1 MAYSNQVKQQI
12 LQAAEGLGKD
22 LGQQALRL
30 DFSVPRIAKSVGAT
44 RQTVYNW
51 FSGGPVAPYYRE
63 KVQTLLDILLKSHTA
78 EQAWREA
85 CARFQLIT

>member
-1 MAYSNQVKQQI
+1 M
-12 LQAAEGLGKD
+12 
-22 LGQQALRL
+22 QALRL

-51 FSGGPVAPYYRE
+51 FGGGPVAPYYRD
-63 KVQTLLDILLKSHTA
+63 KVQTLVGILTDSQTA

-85 CARFQLIT
+85 CKRFQLIT